1 MISVDPNLGRGGIDF
16 YAKSGKGEMMEEK
29 QLKKFLAGLC
39 IAGLLSGAAPTV
51 GCAEEGKS
59 G

>member
-1 MISVDPNLGRGGIDF
+1 
-16 YAKSGKGEMMEEK
+16 MMEEK

-39 IAGLLSGAAPTV
+39 IAGLLSGAGPTV
-51 GCAEEGKS
+51 GCTEEGKS

>member
-1 MISVDPNLGRGGIDF
+1 
-16 YAKSGKGEMMEEK
+16 MMEEK

-39 IAGLLSGAAPTV
+39 IAGLLSGAGPTV